1 MKNIALAIDGNTCR
15 QARVWVAKRGTSVS
29 AVVAALLEDL
39 PGMSRTLCVS
49 AAKPDATKPAA
60 PSSASI

>member
-1 MKNIALAIDGNTCR
+1 MKNITVTINDNTYR
-15 QARVWVAKRGTSVS
+15 QARVWAAKRDTSVS
-29 AVVAALLEDL
+29 AAVAALLENL
-39 PGMSRTLCVS
+39 PAISRTLCVS